1 MDYAVAVWVGLW
13 TGIARSAGRAIVYPY
28 SWGGGRP
35 SAAPGTLAEALGLLA
50 GGTDCSGAAGII
62 IWILTGRWSPST
74 VKGFQS
80 SLQPLASYQ
89 GETGVFGF
97 VCDST
102 GTGYHMEFCVGRAG
116 PGVLLT
122 LGSAGGG
129 SGDIGLL
136 DHNSGF
142 GLRMRPESYFQA
154 FARIPSALNSPLAVL
169 SAGASAGSAAAATAP
184 PTSAGG
190 AVGDLASGG
199 GASLRSGGASL
210 KEGTSLK

>member
-1 MDYAVAVWVGLW
+1 MEYAVALWVGLW
-13 TGIARSAGRAIVYPY
+13 AGIARASGRAIVFPY

-35 SAAPGTLAEALGLLA
+35 SAAPGSLAAALGVLA

-74 VKGFQS
+74 VKGFQA

-102 GTGYHMEFCVGRAG
+102 GTGYHMEFCVGRSG

-142 GLRMRPESYFQA
+142 GLRLRPESYFQA
-154 FARIPSALNSPLAVL
+154 FCRVPTALNSPLSVL
-169 SAGASAGSAAAATAP
+169 SAGSAAGASAGALAP

-190 AVGDLASGG
+190 AVGDLASAGS
-199 GASLRSGGASL
+199 SLRSGGASL
-210 KEGTSLK
+210 KEGASLK